1 VRIAITGA
9 DGFIARNL
17 RLRLRELGFTDVE
30 PITRGTSAA
39 EFAAI
44 VGRADFVF
52 HLAGVN
58 RPQHAAEFVEGN
70 TTLTE
75 RLCAALRSAGRR
87 TPIVYAS
94 STQAAT
100 DNPYGRSKLAAERVL
115 FEHARASAVP
125 VHVFRLANVFGKW
138 CRPDYNSVVATFC
151 HRIAR
156 GAPIVVND
164 PAAPL
169 QLVYVDDVVN
179 TFIALLDAPRGSD
192 EVLAASPLYTITV
205 GELAAQLREFAASR
219 ESMVTPRVGVGLLR
233 ALYATYISYLPTD
246 SFAYRV
252 PSHTDPRG
260 EFVEMLKTP
269 DCGQFSYFTA
279 GPGITRG
286 EHYHHSKTEKFLIV
300 RGTARFGFRH
310 MVTNEVHELV
320 VAGGAG
326 NIVET
331 IPGWAHNITNVGS
344 DELVVML
351 WASEIFDRERP
362 DTVAMKV
369 RP

>member
-1 VRIAITGA
+1 LHIAITGA

-17 RLRLRELGFTDVE
+17 RLRLRELAAAEVE
-30 PITRGTSAA
+30 CITRGTSEA

-44 VGRADFVF
+44 LGRADIVF

-58 RPQHAAEFVEGN
+58 RPQHEAEFAAGN

-75 RLCAALRSAGRR
+75 RLCAVLRSAGRR

-94 STQAAT
+94 STQAAK

-115 FEHARASAVP
+115 FEHARASGAP

-156 GAPIVVND
+156 GEPIVVND

-169 QLVYVDDVVN
+169 QLVYVDDVVS
-179 TFIALLDAPRGSD
+179 TFVALLRAERGSE
-192 EVLAASPLYTITV
+192 EVLSVSPSYSTTV
-205 GELAAQLREFAASR
+205 GELAALLREFAQSR
-219 ESMVTPRVGVGLLR
+219 ESLLTPRVGTGLVR
-233 ALYATYISYLPTD
+233 ALYATYISYLPTQ
-246 SFAYRV
+246 SFGYRV
-252 PSHTDPRG
+252 PSYTDPRG

-279 GPGITRG
+279 GPGVTRG

-310 MVTNEVHELV
+310 MVTNELHELV
-320 VAGGAG
+320 VAGGEG
-326 NIVET
+326 RIVET
-331 IPGWAHNITNVGS
+331 IPGWAHNITNVGA

-351 WASEIFDRERP
+351 WANEIFDRERP

>member
-1 VRIAITGA
+1 VRIAITGG

-17 RLRLRELGFTDVE
+17 RLRLRELGHTDVE
-30 PITRGTSAA
+30 PITRDTSAA

-44 VGRADFVF
+44 LGRADVVV

-58 RPQHAAEFVEGN
+58 RPQHEAEFVEGN

-75 RLCAALRSAGRR
+75 RLCAEVRQAGRR
-87 TPIVYAS
+87 TPIMYAS
-94 STQAAT
+94 STQAAK
-100 DNPYGRSKLAAERVL
+100 DNPYGRSKLAAERAL
-115 FEHARASAVP
+115 FEHARASGSP

-156 GAPIVVND
+156 GGEIVVND
-164 PAAPL
+164 PAATL

-179 TFIALLDAPRGSD
+179 TFIGLLEAPRGSD
-192 EVLAASPLYTITV
+192 EVLTVSPSYTTTV

-219 ESMVTPRVGVGLLR
+219 NSLVTPRVGAGFLR

-286 EHYHHSKTEKFLIV
+286 EHYHHSKTEKFLVV

-310 MVTNEVHELV
+310 MVTNQIHELV
-320 VAGGAG
+320 VPGGAG
-326 NIVET
+326 HIVET
-331 IPGWAHNITNVGS
+331 IPGWAHNITNVGA

-351 WASEIFDRERP
+351 WANEIFDRAHP
-362 DTVAMKV
+362 DTYAERVVK
-369 RP
+369 

>member
-17 RLRLRELGFTDVE
+17 RLRLRELGHTDVE
-30 PITRGTSAA
+30 CIGRATSAA
-39 EFAAI
+39 DFAAI
-44 VGRADFVF
+44 VARADLVY

-58 RPQHAAEFVEGN
+58 RPQHEAEFVAGN
-70 TTLTE
+70 VGLTE
-75 RLCAALRSAGRR
+75 NLCSTLRAARRR
-87 TPIVYAS
+87 TPIVFAS
-94 STQAAT
+94 SIQAT
-100 DNPYGRSKLAAERVL
+100 RDNAYGRSKLAAERTL
-115 FEHARASAVP
+115 FEHARATGAP

-151 HRIAR
+151 HRITR
-156 GAPIVVND
+156 GLPITVND
-164 PAAPL
+164 PAAAL
-169 QLVYVDDVVN
+169 QLVYVDDVA
-179 TFIALLDAPRGSD
+179 TAFIGLLDAPRGSE
-192 EVLAASPLYTITV
+192 EVLTVNPLYATTV
-205 GELAAQLREFAASR
+205 GEIAALLQGFAQSRASLL
-219 ESMVTPRVGVGLLR
+219 TPRVGTGLMR
-233 ALYATYISYLPTD
+233 ALYATYVSYLPPQ
-246 SFAYRV
+246 SFGYRV
-252 PSHTDPRG
+252 PSYTDPRG

-310 MVTNEVHELV
+310 MVTDEIHEFDV
-320 VAGGAG
+320 PGGAG
-326 NIVET
+326 HIVET
-331 IPGWAHNITNVGS
+331 IPGWAHNITNVGA

-351 WASEIFDRERP
+351 WANEVFDRDRP
-362 DTVAMKV
+362 DTIAMKV

>member
-9 DGFIARNL
+9 EGFIARNL
-17 RLRLRELGFTDVE
+17 RLRLREVGSAEVE
-30 PITRGTSAA
+30 CITRATGAA
-39 EFAAI
+39 QFTEI
-44 VGRADFVF
+44 VGRADFIF

-58 RPQHAAEFVEGN
+58 RPQHEADFVEGN

-87 TPIVYAS
+87 TPIAYAS
-94 STQAAT
+94 STQAAK

-115 FEHARASAVP
+115 FEHARASGAP
-125 VHVFRLANVFGKW
+125 VHVLRLANVFGKW

-156 GAPIVVND
+156 GMPITVND
-164 PAAPL
+164 PAATL

-179 TFIALLDAPRGSD
+179 TFITLPGSD
-192 EVLAASPLYTITV
+192 SGSTEVLSVSPSYTTTV
-205 GELAAQLREFAASR
+205 GELAAALREFSQSR
-219 ESMVTPRVGVGLLR
+219 ESLLTQRVGTGLLR
-233 ALYATYISYLPTD
+233 ALYATYISYLPTE
-246 SFAYRV
+246 SFGYRV
-252 PSHTDPRG
+252 PSYTDPRG

-279 GPGITRG
+279 GPGVTRG

-310 MVTNEVHELV
+310 MVTNETHEVV
-320 VAGGAG
+320 VAGGEG
-326 NIVET
+326 QIVET
-331 IPGWAHNITNVGS
+331 IPGWAHNITNVGV

-351 WASEIFDRERP
+351 WANEIFDRDRP
-362 DTVAMKV
+362 DTIAMKV
-369 RP
+369 RT